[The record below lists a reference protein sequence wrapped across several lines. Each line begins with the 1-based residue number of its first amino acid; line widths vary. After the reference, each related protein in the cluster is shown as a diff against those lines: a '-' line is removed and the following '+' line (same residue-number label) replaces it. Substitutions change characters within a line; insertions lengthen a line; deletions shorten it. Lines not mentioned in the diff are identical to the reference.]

1 MADDKSM
8 GGTSEPCGHSYQM
21 FQFWFLSM
29 WLLPVRY
36 AMLLYECGWIL
47 YACPAEGFISATN
60 PWVCEHHLVMGFHLQ
75 LSPAAQLSS
84 LSYTASFCFL
94 QSHSSLSSLQLAP
107 PRHFDFLIL
116 LVTNDSFT
124 IFLSCLLQS
133 ICICFL
139 FYLSLFFHMN
149 TLSFLL
155 RSFPFIFPGL
165 SHFFFNGGY
174 FGLLP
179 LPSCFAQKHS

>member
-1 MADDKSM
+1 MADDKST
-8 GGTSEPCGHSYQM
+8 GGTSEPCGHSYQT

-107 PRHFDFLIL
+107 PHTLRLSHPFSYQWFFHDF
-116 LVTNDSFT
+116 S
-124 IFLSCLLQS
+124 FLSSPEHL
-133 ICICFL
+133 
-139 FYLSLFFHMN
+139 YLFFV
-149 TLSFLL
+149 LSV
-155 RSFPFIFPGL
+155 FIL
-165 SHFFFNGGY
+165 SHEY
-174 FGLLP
+174 
-179 LPSCFAQKHS
+179 S